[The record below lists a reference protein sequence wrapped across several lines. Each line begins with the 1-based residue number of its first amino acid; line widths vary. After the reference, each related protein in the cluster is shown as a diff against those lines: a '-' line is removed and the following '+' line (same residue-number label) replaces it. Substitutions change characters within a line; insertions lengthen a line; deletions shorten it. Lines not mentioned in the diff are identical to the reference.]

1 MQAESV
7 CPARS
12 GACHQCLTRLPAT
25 RGPSSGTASAA
36 PRSEPCWPNEGNLV
50 RICDIRRPLT
60 WHPLV
65 SAGAQPVSQ
74 PPTPV
79 GRAPAGDSTIMR
91 SRCPNSEQPLLGREP
106 YQRPCVGR
114 GETGVLPMP
123 TAEYFRRQA
132 DICIRLSLIASSEEV
147 MTRLIGMAQDFH
159 ARVDVLEAQERR
171 PPKRSQKIGT
181 NLSDARV

>member
-1 MQAESV
+1 MLAAATAPPRALSLLP
-7 CPARS
+7 PARRDYFNQPWPRPV
-12 GACHQCLTRLPAT
+12 GAGRPAEAGLARPPGPTRLASSP
-25 RGPSSGTASAA
+25 GLNSGTAFAA
-36 PRSEPCWPNEGNLV
+36 LRSEPWRPTEGNLE

-114 GETGVLPMP
+114 GETGVLTEILGSWHWHGKP
-123 TAEYFRRQA
+123 TFALDSRS
-132 DICIRLSLIASSEEV
+132 SLH
-147 MTRLIGMAQDFH
+147 R
-159 ARVDVLEAQERR
+159 
-171 PPKRSQKIGT
+171 KR
-181 NLSDARV
+181 